1 MYMAIAHE
9 YKPLQTSH
17 QRYALLEW

>member
-1 MYMAIAHE
+1 MAIAHE